1 MGIQRGGSC
10 RLVFLRCKKF
20 LQFRIFR
27 TPVFLIRVKGVR
39 QTAPAHIPGEHFLLL
54 RDSLK
59 SFGFQLFQ
67 QPDGADVCLIL
78 GLGTACPQV
87 RISDAEVLRVPVGLC
102 PVFFVH
108 RLFCR
113 TGVGKCLPLA
123 ADLYGNRICIDS
135 IICADLRFGRRMLRL
150 CAQAFCND
158 VIGESGLLAGV
169 NCLGL
174 GSHLR
179 LFKCFLTIQPV
190 GVFLR
195 LLR

>member
-1 MGIQRGGSC
+1 MS
-10 RLVFLRCKKF
+10 LR
-20 LQFRIFR
+20 
-27 TPVFLIRVKGVR
+27 
-39 QTAPAHIPGEHFLLL
+39 
-54 RDSLK
+54 
-59 SFGFQLFQ
+59 
-67 QPDGADVCLIL
+67 
-78 GLGTACPQV
+78 
-87 RISDAEVLRVPVGLC
+87 

-150 CAQAFCND
+150 CVQPFCND
-158 VIGESGLLAGV
+158 VIGKSGLLAGV

-174 GSHLR
+174 GSHLL

-195 LLR
+195 LLL